1 MFSFFSFLYAFHH
14 FVVHYVYFTRTFL
27 FFFFHSNH
35 QYTRIER
42 TETCTP
48 VWGVCVCMYRKG
60 TLHIISMCMC
70 VWIYSDETHLFF
82 FTEIIFWMHF
92 IGISNTNLITFDKIT
107 AILTLFNLKYLIY
120 LDDSGS
126 SDPIFRRP
134 VNNGATVESHYTI
147 FVHFAFCMLLIA

>member
-1 MFSFFSFLYAFHH
+1 MLFIILLYITYISHVHFFSSFFIQITNTQESSEQKPVLLYE
-14 FVVHYVYFTRTFL
+14 V
-27 FFFFHSNH
+27 
-35 QYTRIER
+35 
-42 TETCTP
+42 C
-48 VWGVCVCMYRKG
+48 VCVCMYKKG
-60 TLHIISMCMC
+60 TLHIISMSMC